1 MTERKRRRPR
11 WTGLV
16 WLGLLAAAVAQELR
30 RPAEDRT
37 WQGKVGGVVPYDFR
51 RPTAARVRERLWNPE
66 GSLVVAQPFG
76 MGWTLNVGKLLGSLR
91 RRQDT
96 P

>member
-1 MTERKRRRPR
+1 MATDRVLTQDEIDSVFRK
-11 WTGLV
+11 
-16 WLGLLAAAVAQELR
+16 AQGTQHTDD
-30 RPAEDRT
+30 PAQRA
-37 WQGKVGGVVPYDFR
+37 QPYDFR